1 MDAKRS
7 SIPVDSLLQ
16 LRQRLDRLPKK
27 SSERA
32 TQVAA
37 IAELYGV
44 SPSTVYRALN
54 LIHKPHAVHRA
65 DRGKPRVLQQA
76 QLERYCELIA
86 ALKIRTTNKQGRH
99 LSTRRAIE
107 LLEDYGVETEQGL
120 VRAPKGILTRSTVN
134 EYLSRW
140 LLNQS
145 RLLRQ
150 PPAVRFQAE
159 HSNDCWQFDLSPSD
173 LKHIEK
179 PEWIDLSKGEPT
191 LMLFSVVDDR
201 SGVAYQE
208 YHCVYGEDAETAL
221 RFLFNAMVPKA
232 DPTFPFQG
240 RPKMIY
246 LDNGPVAK
254 RRVFQNVMQALG
266 IEWQT
271 HIPAGKDG
279 TRTTAR
285 SKGKVERPFR
295 TVKEA
300 HETLYHFHKPETEV
314 QANEW
319 LMRYL
324 VRTYN
329 VQGHRC
335 EPHSRI
341 EDWLAN
347 LPAEGLR
354 EMCTWEQFC
363 RFAREPERRKVGI
376 DARVTIEGTT
386 FEVEPDMA
394 GESVVLLWGLFDN
407 ELYAE
412 FNGERF
418 GPFYPVSGPIPLHRY
433 RAFRRGKA
441 DQRSE
446 RIRSLADQL
455 GLPIA
460 ALAGNDVR
468 LTPSAVPVELPCL
481 PFDAEAHEYHFPNVI
496 AAKLAVSN
504 ELALPLAK
512 ISEEDQAFIQQVVS
526 ETLIRRVVLDRVRG
540 YFRHKKTGEDYAG

>member
-1 MDAKRS
+1 MF
-7 SIPVDSLLQ
+7 LLQ

-27 SSERA
+27 SPERA

-86 ALKIRTTNKQGRH
+86 ALKLRTTNKQGRH

-179 PEWIDLSKGEPT
+179 PEWIDPSKGEPT

-221 RFLFNAMVPKA
+221 RFLFNAMAPKA
-232 DPTFPFQG
+232 DPTFLFQG

-254 RRVFQNVMQALG
+254 RRVFQNVMRALG

-319 LMRYL
+319 LIRYL

-329 VQGHRC
+329 VQKHRC

-347 LPAEGLR
+347 LPTEGLR

-376 DARVTIEGTT
+376 DARVTISGTT

-394 GESVVLLWGLFDN
+394 GESVLLLWGLFDN

-441 DQRSE
+441 DERSE

-468 LTPSAVPVELPCL
+468 LTPSVVPVELPRL
-481 PFDAEAHEYHFPNVI
+481 PFDAEAHEYHFPSVI
-496 AAKLAVSN
+496 AAKLAVAN
-504 ELALPLAK
+504 ELAQPLTK
-512 ISEEDQAFIQQVVS
+512 LSKEDQAFIQQVVS
-526 ETLIRRVVLDRVRG
+526 ETLIRRVVLERVRS
-540 YFRHKKTGEDYAG
+540 YFRNKKTGDEHAG